1 MNREE
6 LNEILAQH
14 KLWLDSRGW
23 DGKCA
28 YLESA
33 DLESADLESAEPCD
47 SFKVLD
53 KKKEKSIFDDL
64 LILPF

>member
-6 LNEILAQH
+6 FNEILAQH

-28 YLESA
+28 YLEG
-33 DLESADLESAEPCD
+33 ADLESAEPCD